1 MPTDKKH
8 SNNSEKETKSHIIPE
23 VDKVQI
29 KKIAAKAKELRVKSG
44 YSYEEFALNASI
56 NRNTYFR
63 FEKAAIT
70 GENITLALLLKVI
83 RGLNMTVE
91 DFFKDIK

>member
-1 MPTDKKH
+1 MPTDKKQ
-8 SNNSEKETKSHIIPE
+8 SSNSEKETKSHIIPE

-44 YSYEEFALNASI
+44 YTYEEFALHAGI

-63 FEKAAIT
+63 FEQSEKK
-70 GENITLALLLKVI
+70 GENYTIALLLKVI
-83 RGLNMTVE
+83 RGLNMTVS